1 MIDGPRPQINFPGL
15 AGEKNTEWLMS
26 PKPVAPLPGVPAG
39 MPGVPAINPSTLT
52 TAGMIVR
59 LIRFKLPTVI
69 GMTGWMFKKKAP
81 PSGAPKSKVYFERKA
96 DHSAHW
102 ILRLGAQVLTS
113 LGLSV
118 GTIYCQEKGGNESQY
133 TGWD

>member
-52 TAGMIVR
+52 TAGMMVR
-59 LIRFKLPTVI
+59 LIRFQLPTVI

-81 PSGAPKSKVYFERKA
+81 PSGAPESKVY
-96 DHSAHW
+96 
-102 ILRLGAQVLTS
+102 LNGRLIIAPTGFCVLARRS
-113 LGLSV
+113 SPPLV
-118 GTIYCQEKGGNESQY
+118 
-133 TGWD
+133 